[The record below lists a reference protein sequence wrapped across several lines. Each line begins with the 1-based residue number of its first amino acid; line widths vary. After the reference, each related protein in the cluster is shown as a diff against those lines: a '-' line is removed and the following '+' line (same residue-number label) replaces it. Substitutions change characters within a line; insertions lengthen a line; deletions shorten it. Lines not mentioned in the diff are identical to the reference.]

1 MTLKLK
7 IIALLVLV
15 PMIVSAQQLDE
26 ERMRRD
32 VEVAENVLGTLIRQ
46 QFNNQRTFFPLEIKG
61 SYQSGYGVTLA
72 LPADF
77 TTPIALISTGAER
90 NFFNDSRNVSNSS
103 RQTEIY
109 SYDGV
114 DEKKQ
119 SASVNLRDKV
129 REKQRM
135 DLDSVRE
142 AFNHKVIEAAKSFI
156 VDYGDMMTQLKPNE
170 KIVITNQGTQPR
182 AWVSQY
188 FTSPKRS
195 HISIEGSKDDI
206 NHFRQGKLTRDQM
219 LAKLKVINTET
230 IDTVEA
236 DLELLLSMFNRL
248 YSVDLSKTYFTEN
261 NIYYE
266 RLKDFGVIYYM
277 NVVSTVQIGFDR
289 FQMPTVGLNNVDIQ
303 TRNNKVK
310 EIYPQFEQQLKENI
324 LEYGRTLK
332 SLNDNELLVF
342 QVNVTRCPECGIPST
357 VEYNVK
363 GEVLTNFNAGK
374 LDRKAALN
382 KITIKR
388 GADQ

>member
-342 QVNVTRCPECGIPST
+342 QVNVTRCPECAIPST
-357 VEYNVK
+357 VEFNVK
-363 GEVLTNFNAGK
+363 GEVLSNFNAGK
-374 LDRKAALN
+374 MDRKAALN

>member
-1 MTLKLK
+1 
-7 IIALLVLV
+7 
-15 PMIVSAQQLDE
+15 
-26 ERMRRD
+26 MRRD